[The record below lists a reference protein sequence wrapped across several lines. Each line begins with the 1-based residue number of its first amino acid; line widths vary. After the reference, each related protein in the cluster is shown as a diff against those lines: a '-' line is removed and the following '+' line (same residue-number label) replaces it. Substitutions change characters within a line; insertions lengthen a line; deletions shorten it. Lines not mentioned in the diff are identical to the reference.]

1 MFTYTYVIT
10 YVYIHPWYRSFML
23 LRLSCCSGKSPRH
36 PAPWNWE
43 EMKLR
48 TWQTGHLHMHFLG
61 PCPEIRSLQGI
72 NLYGLDH
79 LVISRYSCSFERNP
93 CGSTAG
99 KTLASVGPTS
109 RQTGLIDL
117 CLTWRVQPELTSGL
131 PRPRRCTGSAMHR
144 HCTFSSPKLKDCYL
158 VRRCGILSS
167 FVQWVR
173 GQSVRVWVHH
183 CLLVLTVTSPIL
195 VSLLATAGQML
206 MPKAK
211 WFQ

>member
-1 MFTYTYVIT
+1 MVNDGQPLYTYAYMFTYTYVIT

-48 TWQTGHLHMHFLG
+48 TWQTGHLHMHFFRAVPRNPFFARNQLVRLG
-61 PCPEIRSLQGI
+61 F
-72 NLYGLDH
+72 GLDH

-117 CLTWRVQPELTSGL
+117 CLT
-131 PRPRRCTGSAMHR
+131 
-144 HCTFSSPKLKDCYL
+144 
-158 VRRCGILSS
+158 
-167 FVQWVR
+167 
-173 GQSVRVWVHH
+173 
-183 CLLVLTVTSPIL
+183 
-195 VSLLATAGQML
+195 
-206 MPKAK
+206 
-211 WFQ
+211 